1 MKCMLHWMAQRKGA
15 AVAEQLRQEKDAA
28 IILAQDEAERRIQ
41 KQADAAQDELTAVQK
56 QLDALR

>member
-1 MKCMLHWMAQRKGA
+1 MVQRKA
-15 AVAEQLRQEKDAA
+15 ATVAEQLRQEKDAA

-41 KQADAAQDELTAVQK
+41 KQADEAQDELTAAKK